1 MMTTLSLQSRVTAA
15 KEQVSC
21 DLAGET
27 VLLSLLNGQYFGLN
41 AVGAAIWDL
50 LQDTH
55 TVVELRDSLLRQFP
69 DVSPERCTQD
79 LVELLGELEDADLVQ
94 ITR

>member
-1 MMTTLSLQSRVTAA
+1 MMTSLSLQSRVTAA

-41 AVGAAIWDL
+41 SVGAVIWDL
-50 LQDTH
+50 LQGTH
-55 TVVELRDSLLRQFP
+55 TVVELRDSLLRQYP
-69 DVSPERCTQD
+69 DVTPDRCTQD
-79 LVELLGELEDADLVQ
+79 LLELLSELEDAVLVQ